1 MIELHNEDY
10 AKGVH
15 DFSME
20 MNAFGDLVS
29 AHGRQNG
36 TSSLQLFLSHLSFA
50 MISLLF
56 LKDQYRIQGTD
67 DWLSKHGIQGDG
79 CVPGASAG

>member
-1 MIELHNEDY
+1 MWENNRKVIELHNEDY

-29 AHGRQNG
+29 AHGQTTERD
-36 TSSLQLFLSHLSFA
+36 LLSAALRKP
-50 MISLLF
+50 SLLCNDF
-56 LKDQYRIQGTD
+56 FA
-67 DWLSKHGIQGDG
+67 LS
-79 CVPGASAG
+79 